1 MVGFILNII
10 FKIERNKFML
20 LLKGYDSETN
30 SYLVNDYPYGFSLR
44 CKIRYWLEY
53 SEKLGYRFCSQTSNP
68 KKNDIWN
75 KPKKSTYIDI
85 SACMYLDVDNH
96 VTWTGLTHYSNL
108 NECLLWKELYYEGL
122 SDIGKQ
128 RLDEWIKTKTI
139 YEEKIANGVPWQ
151 IAGKETVCEMVKGKE

>member
-1 MVGFILNII
+1 MVGSILNII
-10 FKIERNKFML
+10 FKKERNKFML
-20 LLKGYDSETN
+20 LLKDYDSEVN

-75 KPKKSTYIDI
+75 KPKKSTYSNI
-85 SACMYLDVDNH
+85 SACMFLDGDNY
-96 VTWTGLTHYSNL
+96 VTYTGLTNYSNL
-108 NECLLWKELYYEGL
+108 KECLLWKELYYEGL
-122 SDIGKQ
+122 SDVGKQ

-139 YEEKIANGVPWQ
+139 YEEKIANGIPWQ
-151 IAGKETVCEMVKGKE
+151 IAGKETIIEMAKGKE